1 MNNSDNMDIDSM
13 VNNPFR
19 FLTDEKSDRYDT
31 PEMGKTAPD
40 EPAASADSL
49 HNNDSSSEKISED
62 KNVRTMNRNHP
73 LELRILS
80 MEKNLLNHDRKVDTV
95 KQIIEHQNK
104 RIDLLEKELD
114 LLRKQDDESD
124 VPNK

>member
-1 MNNSDNMDIDSM
+1 MNNTDNIDIDSM

-19 FLTDEKSDRYDT
+19 YLTDEKPDIYDT
-31 PEMGKTAPD
+31 PKVGKTAP
-40 EPAASADSL
+40 EKPAGSVDSPRYKE
-49 HNNDSSSEKISED
+49 SSSEEISED
-62 KNVRTMNRNHP
+62 KNVRAMNKNHP

-80 MEKNLLNHDRKVDTV
+80 MEKNQLNRETYIDTV

-114 LLRKQDDESD
+114 LLRKQKIEEE
-124 VPNK
+124 

>member
-19 FLTDEKSDRYDT
+19 FLTDEKPDQYDT
-31 PEMGKTAPD
+31 PEMGETAPE
-40 EPAASADSL
+40 EPAGSADSL
-49 HNNDSSSEKISED
+49 HNKDSSSEKIPED

-80 MEKNLLNHDRKVDTV
+80 MEKNLLNRDRSIDTV

-114 LLRKQDDESD
+114 LLRKQDDEEE
-124 VPNK
+124 

>member
-1 MNNSDNMDIDSM
+1 MDNSDNIDIDSM

-19 FLTDEKSDRYDT
+19 FVTDKKTYHSDT
-31 PEMGKTAPD
+31 EEMGKTVPE
-40 EPAASADSL
+40 EPAGNVDSL
-49 HNNDSSSEKISED
+49 HKDQSLSEVIPED
-62 KNVRTMNRNHP
+62 KNLRTMNRNHP

-80 MEKNLLNHDRKVDTV
+80 MEKNLLNRENNIATI

-114 LLRKQDDESD
+114 LLRIEEE
-124 VPNK
+124 

>member
-1 MNNSDNMDIDSM
+1 MDIDSM

-19 FLTDEKSDRYDT
+19 FLTDEKPDQYDT
-31 PEMGKTAPD
+31 PEMGKTAPE
-40 EPAASADSL
+40 EPAGSADSL
-49 HNNDSSSEKISED
+49 YNKDSSFEEIPAD
-62 KNVRTMNRNHP
+62 KKVRTMNRNHP

-80 MEKNLLNHDRKVDTV
+80 MEKNLLNRDRNIDTV

-114 LLRKQDDESD
+114 LLRKQEIEEE
-124 VPNK
+124 